1 MSATL
6 TFDQMERS
14 ADQTLA
20 FVLWAKN
27 VKNMALAAAWMA
39 VLDRVA
45 KHLVKTLSHDQKKL
59 ASLSDEQA
67 MDLAKKLQEV
77 HSQMDFLLCRTT
89 VAQWRT
95 KMLFAAS
102 LDGIADSTADI
113 ADILEDLILS
123 CNPEFRS
130 MLTECVRALP
140 SRSVELVG
148 RM

>member
-1 MSATL
+1 MDSTL
-6 TFDQMERS
+6 TFDQMERN

-45 KHLVKTLSHDQKKL
+45 KHLVKTLSHDQKL

-67 MDLAKKLQEV
+67 MDLAKKLQEI
-77 HSQMDFLLCRTT
+77 HYQMDFLLRRTT

-102 LDGIADSTADI
+102 LDGIAASTDDV

-123 CNPEFRS
+123 CSPEFRS
-130 MLTECVRALP
+130 ILVGCVRALP
-140 SRSVELVG
+140 SHSAELVG